1 MSVWLALGG
10 AAALLGVERAV
21 YVWIARAPASFR
33 RWCVCRLR
41 GALGDPVTVVQWLFV
56 AFKIVQAGVF
66 VGWCTGRDGGSVSVD
81 PAGWIGGA
89 VLLLVGQTL
98 NVLVFYRLGRM
109 GMFFGDRL
117 GHPVPWCRAFPFSVL
132 THPQYVGAVL
142 SIWGFFLVAR
152 FPHHDWILIP
162 LLETVLYGVG
172 AWLEGRV
179 IEPSRAGHRPATGL
193 G

>member
-66 VGWCTGRDGGSVSVD
+66 VGWCTGRDGAPFRSIR
-81 PAGWIGGA
+81 PAGSG
-89 VLLLVGQTL
+89 V
-98 NVLVFYRLGRM
+98 RSCSSSGR
-109 GMFFGDRL
+109 R
-117 GHPVPWCRAFPFSVL
+117 
-132 THPQYVGAVL
+132 
-142 SIWGFFLVAR
+142 
-152 FPHHDWILIP
+152 
-162 LLETVLYGVG
+162 
-172 AWLEGRV
+172 
-179 IEPSRAGHRPATGL
+179 
-193 G
+193 